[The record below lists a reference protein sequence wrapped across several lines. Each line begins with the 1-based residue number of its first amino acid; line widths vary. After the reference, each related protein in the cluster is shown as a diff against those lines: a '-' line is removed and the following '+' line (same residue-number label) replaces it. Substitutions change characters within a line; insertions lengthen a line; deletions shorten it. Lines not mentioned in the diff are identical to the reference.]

1 MQLPYLKL
9 ALGASIVALAFILY
23 LARYVLSKP
32 QGNETMARLSR
43 AVQEGA
49 LAFLLREYRYV
60 LATVAVLAVGIGV
73 VGSMR
78 PDLPL
83 GWPTSIAFVVGA
95 IASTCAGFLGMY
107 IATRSNA
114 RTTAA
119 AQEGGVK
126 AALDIAISGGAVM
139 GLGVAGIGL
148 LGLVI
153 VYKIFEGE
161 AQIVNG
167 YAMGASL
174 VALFARSGGGIY
186 TKGADMGAD
195 LVGKVEAG
203 IPEDDPRNPAVI
215 ADNVGD
221 NVGDVAGLGADLL
234 ESYVESIIASL
245 AVAAV
250 ISTVTPG
257 STFVQAF
264 PFMVAAIGTLAS
276 VLGVM
281 YVKKF
286 AQANPQQA
294 LMNGTYIS
302 AALTIIG
309 ILLYAWAFG
318 SDYTLDSVKYSSW
331 GPAVAGILG
340 ILAGAVVGFVSEYFT
355 SGKYKPVQDLAAG
368 AQSGPA
374 IAVTGGTAVGM
385 QSTALPVLVLGIS
398 VVLAYHFAGMYGVAI
413 AALGML
419 ATTGMVVAVDS
430 YGPIADNAGG
440 IAEMSHLD
448 PSVRKITDN
457 LDAVGNTTA
466 AIGKG
471 FAIGSAAFAAIGLLS
486 AFMLATHLSPE
497 DVSLLQPNILAGVL
511 IGGMLPF
518 LFCSLLF
525 KAVGTCAYAMIEEVR
540 RQFRDTPGLREG
552 REGVHPDSTKCVDI
566 ATKGAI
572 RGMMLPG
579 LLAIGFPVVIG
590 IVLGPEGLAGA
601 LVGSIVTGVMLGIQT
616 ANSGGAMDNAKKYI
630 EEGHFGGKGSE
641 AHKAAV
647 VGDTVGDPL
656 KDTVGPSINI
666 LIKLMCVISLVLAPL
681 FAVQA
686 ASDDLFAKYPGV
698 EEWVLDQAVETNQ
711 VGEFEADWVVVYA
724 NPEKEISVRGFATKE
739 DMEKELTER
748 AAAAQ
753 PQEMSVYG
761 AYHKGLKLSQEWRVV
776 PLLKP
781 SES

>member
-1 MQLPYLKL
+1 MDSFLVLSVI
-9 ALGASIVALAFILY
+9 ASVFSLAFVAY

-32 QGNETMARLSR
+32 QGNELMERLSR
-43 AVQEGA
+43 QVQVGAV
-49 LAFLLREYRYV
+49 AFLKREYTYV
-60 LATVAVLAVGIGV
+60 YSFVAVIFVLISV
-73 VGSMR
+73 VGYFN
-78 PDLPL
+78 PDTAF
-83 GWPTSIAFVVGA
+83 GWRTAVTFLFGA
-95 IASTCAGFLGMY
+95 IASTLAGFLGMY

-119 AQEGGVK
+119 AQSGGVK
-126 AALDIAISGGAVM
+126 AALDVAVSGGAVM
-139 GLGVAGIGL
+139 GMGVVGIAL

-153 VYKIFEGE
+153 SYVIFEGDPDV
-161 AQIVNG
+161 VNG

-174 VALFARSGGGIY
+174 VALFARSGGGIF

-250 ISTVTPG
+250 MYAAVPDTTV
-257 STFVQAF
+257 FVRAF
-264 PFMVAAIGTLAS
+264 PFTLAAIGIFAS
-276 VLGVM
+276 AIGVM
-281 YVKKF
+281 YVKIF
-286 AQANPQQA
+286 AKNNPQAA
-294 LMNGTYIS
+294 LMNGTY
-302 AALTIIG
+302 AAAILTVIG
-309 ILLYAWAFG
+309 IAGFTWSQGEGFVLQGVAYG
-318 SDYTLDSVKYSSW
+318 KW
-331 GPAVAGILG
+331 GPFWAAILG
-340 ILAGAVVGFVSEYFT
+340 IVSGAVVGFVSEYFT
-355 SGKYKPVQDLAAG
+355 SGKYNPVRKLAERC
-368 AQSGPA
+368 QTGPA
-374 IAVTGGTAVGM
+374 IAVTEGTAIGM
-385 QSTALPVLVLGIS
+385 QSTAVPVI
-398 VVLAYHFAGMYGVAI
+398 VLAMAVIAAFYVAGVYGVAI

-457 LDAVGNTTA
+457 LDSVGNTTA

-486 AFMLATHLSPE
+486 AFILA
-497 DVSLLQPNILAGVL
+497 VSHASGESLTMSLDDPQILAGLL
-511 IGGMLPF
+511 IGAMIPF
-518 LFCSLLF
+518 FFSSLLF
-525 KAVGTCAYAMIEEVR
+525 RAVGKCADTMIMEVR
-540 RQFRDTPGLREG
+540 RQFREIPGLREG
-552 REGVHPDSTKCVDI
+552 TEGVFPDSAKCVDI

-572 RGMMLPG
+572 NGMLIPG
-579 LLAIGFPVVIG
+579 GLAIITPAIIGFTIG
-590 IVLGPEGLAGA
+590 PDGLAGM
-601 LVGSIVTGVMLGIQT
+601 LVGAIATGVMLGIQT

-630 EEGHFGGKGSE
+630 EEGNFGGKNSD

-681 FAVQA
+681 F
-686 ASDDLFAKYPGV
+686 
-698 EEWVLDQAVETNQ
+698 
-711 VGEFEADWVVVYA
+711 
-724 NPEKEISVRGFATKE
+724 
-739 DMEKELTER
+739 
-748 AAAAQ
+748 
-753 PQEMSVYG
+753 
-761 AYHKGLKLSQEWRVV
+761 
-776 PLLKP
+776 
-781 SES
+781 